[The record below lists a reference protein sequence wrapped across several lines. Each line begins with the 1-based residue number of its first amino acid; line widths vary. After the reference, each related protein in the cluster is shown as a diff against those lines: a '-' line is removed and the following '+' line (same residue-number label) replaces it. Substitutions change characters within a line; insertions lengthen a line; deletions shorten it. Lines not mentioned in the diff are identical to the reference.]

1 MFSHDYFKKN
11 GRNVLLEWCL
21 PKKQNISSILE
32 IGAGN
37 GLPLSYL
44 ADKLE
49 AQAFGIEPS
58 KKAVQNWEKNKTKI
72 NGGENTNLIIGI
84 SNNLPFEESKFDLV
98 IFGFCLYLVDRN
110 NLFQSIAVADRVLKD
125 NGFLAIVDF
134 DVSKPYKNKYEHKI
148 GLSSYKNNYA
158 NIFLSSDTAL
168 INKYSFSNSNSSFSK
183 NMNERISLSLLL

>member
-1 MFSHDYFKKN
+1 MDQSKIFLEGEGDAFLNRNNKKKFSHDYFKKN

-21 PKKQNISSILE
+21 PEKQNISSILE

-84 SNNLPFEESKFDLV
+84 SNNLPFEKQ
-98 IFGFCLYLVDRN
+98 
-110 NLFQSIAVADRVLKD
+110 NLI
-125 NGFLAIVDF
+125 
-134 DVSKPYKNKYEHKI
+134 
-148 GLSSYKNNYA
+148 
-158 NIFLSSDTAL
+158 
-168 INKYSFSNSNSSFSK
+168 
-183 NMNERISLSLLL
+183 